1 MASKVFEKYYSKV
14 AKEGI
19 LKSLLVGLIVG
30 FAVAFV
36 VAFVTWFT
44 GYFWISLLA
53 GAAVTAATTLIVYN
67 KAFKP
72 TTKGIAKRIDMLGL
86 QERLITMEEL
96 KNDESYIAMRQRED
110 AMEKLRSVNE
120 SMIRLKISKGLI
132 TAAAIVVAIGLSM
145 TTVSAL
151 AEFGIIGD
159 GGNVFDQIIKPKPGV
174 TYSVTYGVYNDNGGE
189 IVGEVDQVVA
199 AGADATMVVAVPEE
213 GWAFVM
219 WSDGNTNP
227 VRTDRKISEDSE
239 YEAIFLEL
247 SDKSGSGGDQ
257 DGDGEEGDP
266 DAPSD
271 PDAPPSEGNP
281 EDSDKP
287 QKPGEGAGGGKETND
302 NIIDGNTNYEDAL
315 GSGGYYE
322 EQMKRLAESGELTPE
337 LKDIINRYFESIGK
351 GNNTEEP

>member
-1 MASKVFEKYYSKV
+1 
-14 AKEGI
+14 
-19 LKSLLVGLIVG
+19 
-30 FAVAFV
+30 
-36 VAFVTWFT
+36 
-44 GYFWISLLA
+44 
-53 GAAVTAATTLIVYN
+53 
-67 KAFKP
+67 
-72 TTKGIAKRIDMLGL
+72 
-86 QERLITMEEL
+86 
-96 KNDESYIAMRQRED
+96 
-110 AMEKLRSVNE
+110 
-120 SMIRLKISKGLI
+120 MIKLKISKGLI

-159 GGNVFDQIIKPKPGV
+159 GGNVVDQIIKPKPGV
-174 TYSVTYGVYNDNGGE
+174 TYSVTYGVYNDNGGQ

-213 GWAFVM
+213 GWAFAM

-247 SDKSGSGGDQ
+247 SDKSGGGGDQ
-257 DGDGEEGDP
+257 DGDGEGDP
-266 DAPSD
+266 DGPTD
-271 PDAPPSEGNP
+271 PDAPPSEGDPKESNQP
-281 EDSDKP
+281 P
-287 QKPGEGAGGGKETND
+287 QPGDGAGGGKETND

-351 GNNTEEP
+351 GNDTEEP